1 MLEGEF
7 FVPALPESRNLFQSS
22 SVQFFLSFPC
32 PNFALISAFIFPLHN
47 SQWFTIVWL
56 LGGGGGNACLGQR
69 YLLVLAFLS
78 VCGGGG
84 VKEGGVKGFLF

>member
-22 SVQFFLSFPC
+22 SVQFFSIFPLPFLS

-47 SQWFTIVWL
+47 SHWFTIVWL
-56 LGGGGGNACLGQR
+56 LNWGRRGECLPGPKVFACFSFFECMWGWGG
-69 YLLVLAFLS
+69 
-78 VCGGGG
+78 
-84 VKEGGVKGFLF
+84 

>member
-56 LGGGGGNACLGQR
+56 LGKRGRGECLPGPKVFACFSFFECMWGWGG
-69 YLLVLAFLS
+69 
-78 VCGGGG
+78 
-84 VKEGGVKGFLF
+84 